1 MNYKGVVDHIT
12 GWLRNY
18 VESNSIKGFVIGVS
32 GGIDSAVTSTLCART
47 GLPLLVVEMPIHQ
60 MEDQVTTAK
69 KHISFLKDNFDNVRS
84 VEVNLSSTFDN
95 IKESLDLGDTEK
107 SNLALANTRSRLRM
121 STLYA
126 FATMNDS
133 IVCGTGNK
141 VEDFGI
147 KFFTKFGDGGIDISP
162 IADLMKSEVYALGA
176 ELGLIEE
183 VLNAVPTD
191 GLWEGSPTDEEQIG
205 ATYDELEWAMQ
216 FTEKYKGTR
225 KGNLIVYDRET
236 LNITDRQMEV
246 LDIYNS
252 RSITGQHK
260 MEMPP
265 VCKIPINLKNN

>member
-1 MNYKGVVDHIT
+1 MNYKGVINHIT
-12 GWLRNY
+12 EWLMNY
-18 VESNSIKGFVIGVS
+18 VGSNPVKGFVIGVS
-32 GGIDSAVTSTLCART
+32 GGIDSAVASTLCART

-69 KHISFLKDNFDNVRS
+69 KHISFLKDKFDNVQS
-84 VEVNLSSTFDN
+84 VEINLSSTFDN

-121 STLYA
+121 SALYA

-147 KFFTKFGDGGIDISP
+147 KFFTKFGDGGIDVSP
-162 IADLMKSEVYALGA
+162 IADLMKSEVYKLGS
-176 ELGLIEE
+176 ELGLIDE

-191 GLWEGSPTDEEQIG
+191 GLWDDVEKTDENQIG

-216 FTEKYKGTR
+216 FTEKYKGTK
-225 KGNLIVYDRET
+225 KGNLIVYDKEI

-260 MEMPP
+260 MELPP
-265 VCKIPINLKNN
+265 VCEIPISLK